1 MFVNVTD
8 EHGRLVDKYGLAGF
22 VGTVGSPIT
31 YHLLPDAG
39 ASDDKGGLVDM
50 QDFLGDGGGAVEAA
64 KTDKAADKAGGE
76 KKDEGDDTRACT
88 GQWNAN
94 WEVPQ
99 KKDRERWWHAERGRR
114 RGVKLI

>member
-1 MFVNVTD
+1 MLVNVTD

-31 YHLLPDAG
+31 YHLQPDAG
-39 ASDDKGGLVDM
+39 ASDEKGGLMDM
-50 QDFLGDGGGAVEAA
+50 QDLLGGGEAVAT
-64 KTDKAADKAGGE
+64 KTDKTDKTADKADKE
-76 KKDEGDDTRACT
+76 SDASVCN

-99 KKDRERWWHAERGRR
+99 KKDRERWWHAERSRG
-114 RGVKLI
+114 RGVKLM